1 VYLDDATGIDEYDK
15 NLKTM
20 KTKILSIILLF
31 AVIAGFSQST
41 YAATT
46 NADYTLLKE
55 IKAINKIVV
64 RGNVELFISDNSVEQ
79 VKVYNKY
86 YSENA
91 LVQYNNGTLRI
102 TSYNAEKLIVWVST
116 DDLRAVSAYDN
127 AEVRSFG
134 KLSKIEFDVDLHN
147 SASANLNLE
156 AYTANVKLSDRA
168 KAELSGT
175 ATEFDLTANVNT
187 TVVKNDFKAQYFTDN
202 KIKTVSAVKTDD
214 LTILE

>member
-1 VYLDDATGIDEYDK
+1 
-15 NLKTM
+15 M

-31 AVIAGFSQST
+31 VAIAGFSKST
-41 YAATT
+41 YAAI

-55 IKAINKIVV
+55 IKAINKIEV

-102 TSYNAEKLIVWVST
+102 TSYNAEKLIVWVSA
-116 DDLRAVSAYDN
+116 DDLRAITAYDN

-147 SASANLNLE
+147 NASANLNLD
-156 AYTANVKLSDRA
+156 AYSANVKLNDRA

-175 ATEFDLTANVNT
+175 ATEFGLTANANT
-187 TVVKNDFKAQYFTDN
+187 TVVKNDFKAEHINDN
-202 KIKTVSAVKTDD
+202 KINVAAIKADD

>member
-1 VYLDDATGIDEYDK
+1 
-15 NLKTM
+15 M

-31 AVIAGFSQST
+31 VAIAGFSKST
-41 YAATT
+41 YAAAI

-55 IKAINKIVV
+55 IKAINKIEV

-116 DDLRAVSAYDN
+116 DDLRAVTAYDN

-147 SASANLNLE
+147 NASVNLNLD
-156 AYTANVKLSDRA
+156 AYNANVKLNDRA

-175 ATEFDLTANVNT
+175 ATEFGLTANANT
-187 TVVKNDFKAQYFTDN
+187 TVVKSDFKAEHINDN
-202 KIKTVSAVKTDD
+202 KINVAAVEADD

>member
-1 VYLDDATGIDEYDK
+1 
-15 NLKTM
+15 M

-31 AVIAGFSQST
+31 VAIAGFSEST

-55 IKAINKIVV
+55 IKAINKIEV

-116 DDLRAVSAYDN
+116 DELRTVSVYDN
-127 AEVRSFG
+127 AEVKSFG

-147 SASANLNLE
+147 NASANLNLD
-156 AYTANVKLSDRA
+156 AYRANVKLNDHA

-175 ATEFDLTANVNT
+175 ATEFGLTANTNT
-187 TVVKNDFKAQYFTDN
+187 TVVKSDFKAEHIIDN
-202 KIKTVSAVKTDD
+202 KINAVTAAKNDD

>member
-1 VYLDDATGIDEYDK
+1 
-15 NLKTM
+15 M

-31 AVIAGFSQST
+31 VAITGFSKST
-41 YAATT
+41 YAATN

-55 IKAINKIVV
+55 IKAINKIEV
-64 RGNVELFISDNSVEQ
+64 RGNVELFISDSPVEQ

-102 TSYNAEKLIVWVST
+102 TSYKAEKLIVWVST
-116 DDLRAVSAYDN
+116 DDLRAVTAYDN

-134 KLSKIEFDVDLHN
+134 KLSKIEFNIELHN
-147 SASANLNLE
+147 NASASLNLD
-156 AYTANVKLSDRA
+156 AYSANVKLNDHA

-175 ATEFDLTANVNT
+175 ATEFGLTANANT
-187 TVVKNDFKAQYFTDN
+187 TVVKNDFQAEHINDN
-202 KIKTVSAVKTDD
+202 KINTVNAAKNDD